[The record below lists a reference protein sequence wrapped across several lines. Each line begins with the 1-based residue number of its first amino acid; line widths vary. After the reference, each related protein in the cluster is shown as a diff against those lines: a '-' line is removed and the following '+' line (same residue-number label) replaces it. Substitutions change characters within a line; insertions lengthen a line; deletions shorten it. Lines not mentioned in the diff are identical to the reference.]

1 MIFWVGPSALL
12 DLMLVHQPVC
22 NAQHETRSLFDRDA
36 PAAVHYVY
44 GKDVPRLVPEVGRI
58 PNDVRGDT

>member
-36 PAAVHYVY
+36 PAAVHYMVRI
-44 GKDVPRLVPEVGRI
+44 PRLVPEVGRI